1 MTRVISLAF
10 AALIAVATPVLAQ
23 DLAFGTS
30 RPDPNE
36 PVAVEA
42 DALAVNQEDGTATFT
57 GNVVITQ
64 GDMVLSAE
72 SVLVVYKE
80 DSQKIAS
87 LEATGGVTMV
97 SGEDAAEAQNAQ
109 YDIDAGTVLLTGQV
123 LLSQGD
129 NVMSG
134 DRITIDLNAG
144 TAQAGGRVRTTLQ
157 TGN

>member
-1 MTRVISLAF
+1 
-10 AALIAVATPVLAQ
+10 
-23 DLAFGTS
+23 
-30 RPDPNE
+30 
-36 PVAVEA
+36 
-42 DALAVNQEDGTATFT
+42 
-57 GNVVITQ
+57 
-64 GDMVLSAE
+64 
-72 SVLVVYKE
+72 
-80 DSQKIAS
+80 
-87 LEATGGVTMV
+87 MV

-129 NVMSG
+129 NVISG

>member
-10 AALIAVATPVLAQ
+10 AALIAVAAPVLAQ

-30 RPDPNE
+30 RPDPDE

-72 SVLVVYKE
+72 TVLVVYKE

-87 LEATGGVTMV
+87 LDATGGVTMV

>member
-72 SVLVVYKE
+72 TVLVVYKE

-87 LEATGGVTMV
+87 LDATGGVTMV

-109 YDIDAGTVLLTGQV
+109 YYIDAGTVLLTGQV